1 MLKPIRC
8 FTCGSLVAEKYNIFN
23 ERVKAGEDPNEVMNN
38 MKIIRYCCRRMLL
51 SNVDII
57 DQVLPYY
64 EYLAQRRT
72 EFESNVL

>member
-8 FTCGSLVAEKYNIFN
+8 FTCGSLVAEKYSIFN
-23 ERVKAGEDPNEVMNN
+23 ERVKAGGDPNEVMNS
-38 MKIIRYCCRRMLL
+38 MKINRYCCRRMLL

-72 EFESNVL
+72 EFESDIL